1 MTTGM
6 PNRLDRIETMLEK
19 LITVQSNQQTSI
31 DKLIEG
37 QLAMQVLQ
45 GQLVEQTMQLK
56 RAVDYLMF
64 KDGESH

>member
-1 MTTGM
+1 MSRGI
-6 PNRLDRIETMLEK
+6 PDRLDRIEVMLEK

-56 RAVDYLMF
+56 RAVDSLMS
-64 KDGESH
+64 KDGESR